1 MNSILK
7 CDQWQITLLNCRALT
22 EGEDR
27 EKQNI
32 SFVVFGIS
40 YSRPCFCLGLDVF
53 FLTKVRSKKKE
64 AANSEFLELRFR
76 TSHSHSNL
84 LDYFFSLSLSLL
96 LLLLLNTIALSRKE
110 CRLHCYLLRQLAG
123 DQTNLCC
130 RSSPTRKHIFL
141 VMRSDK
147 VI

>member
-1 MNSILK
+1 MWLHGVTGAYFHSFRSNATAEGSPRPAGSGPAAIVERPPSLGRK
-7 CDQWQITLLNCRALT
+7 RKSALNQC
-22 EGEDR
+22 
-27 EKQNI
+27 I
-32 SFVVFGIS
+32 S
-40 YSRPCFCLGLDVF
+40 
-53 FLTKVRSKKKE
+53 KE
-64 AANSEFLELRFR
+64 ASGKN
-76 TSHSHSNL
+76 TSAARMLSN
-84 LDYFFSLSLSLL
+84 YFFSLSLSLL